1 MTIHS
6 RCLSALFVFA
16 APGIAS
22 DACAADLHVPAGYA
36 TIQAAV
42 NAAQPG
48 DRILVAG
55 GVYTESISL
64 LGKSIEL
71 RPSVQGAEVILRA
84 PPNQRALLFVSGES
98 SSCVVRG
105 LRLVGSL
112 PAGTYGGGILVQGS
126 APRIDGCVLD
136 GITWNASLGTWGGA
150 VDITSGSPSFVDCLF
165 QNNHVIQADGGAVV
179 VQGGTPTFT
188 ACTFRSNGISPATQ
202 GADIFV
208 VSVASAA
215 VTIDNSRFEGTSGG
229 GFGARIYNYGQGG
242 GAARVTLRDC
252 LFTGIVQQAISL
264 VHGWD
269 TVSMERVRFEH
280 CAISG
285 YPELGGPGTLVT
297 QSRSPL
303 TVTSCEFVD
312 NTANILL
319 AIDPVQG
326 GIALVQGTAFCGNN
340 PIGPD
345 FGPTVV
351 DLGGNEVRASCC
363 TGDVTDNGVVN
374 GTDLAAVLAAW
385 GSDGSNKF
393 DCDIDNDGVV
403 SGSDLAF
410 VLAGWGACP

>member
-1 MTIHS
+1 MTSRS
-6 RCLSALFVFA
+6 RCLSALLVFA
-16 APGIAS
+16 ASGIAL
-22 DACAADLHVPAGYA
+22 DAFAADLHVPADHA

-42 NAAQPG
+42 DAAQPG

-55 GVYTESISL
+55 GVYTESVSL
-64 LGKSIEL
+64 LGKSVEIAPASVDAPVVL
-71 RPSVQGAEVILRA
+71 RGPV
-84 PPNQRALLFVSGES
+84 NQRALVFASGEQA
-98 SSCVVRG
+98 SCVVRG
-105 LRLVGSL
+105 LQLQGAL
-112 PAGTYGGGILVQGS
+112 PSGAFGGGIRVQGS
-126 APRIDGCVLD
+126 SPTIMACTIDG
-136 GITWNASLGTWGGA
+136 IIWNASLGNWGGA
-150 VDITSGSPSFVDCLF
+150 VDIVSGSPVFTGCIF
-165 QNNHVIQADGGAVV
+165 QHNRVIQADGGAVV
-179 VQGGTPTFT
+179 VQGGNPTFT
-188 ACTFRSNGISPATQ
+188 GCTFRSNGPSQ
-202 GADIFV
+202 GADLFI
-208 VSVASAA
+208 VSVSSASA
-215 VTIDNSRFEGTSGG
+215 TITNSRFEGTSGG

-242 GAARVTLRDC
+242 GAATVTLRDSV
-252 LFTGIVQQAISL
+252 FSGIVQQAISL

-285 YPELGGPGTLVT
+285 YPEFGGPGTLVT

-345 FGPTVV
+345 FGSTVV

-363 TGDVTDNGVVN
+363 AGDVTDNGIVN
-374 GTDLAAVLAAW
+374 GTDLAAILAAW
-385 GSDGSNKF
+385 GSDGSSKF
-393 DCDIDNDGVV
+393 DCDIDNDGIV
-403 SGSDLAF
+403 GGGDLAF